1 MFALGEFV
9 RWEGA
14 AMAGLRE
21 RQRRAREDAIL
32 SAALRLFRDEG
43 YGQARMERIAEEAEV
58 SVGTL
63 YNYHQNK
70 AAILGALVHREV
82 ETVLENGAAIVAD
95 PPSDV
100 HEALN
105 VLMRNYAGHALE
117 DMTAEMWRTAIG
129 NTIAD
134 PASAFAKAY
143 EDLDER
149 IIAQMTEVLSSLVE
163 RGRVRED
170 VDLPS
175 FGQLLFDIMD
185 RRFIRHVTMPDD
197 SEAAMFADLDHANA
211 LFARAI
217 APAIAERPQVAVPA
231 LSAAE

>member
-1 MFALGEFV
+1 
-9 RWEGA
+9 
-14 AMAGLRE
+14 MAGLRE
-21 RQRRAREDAIL
+21 KQRRAREDAIL
-32 SAALRLFRDEG
+32 AAALRLFRDEG
-43 YGQARMERIAEEAEV
+43 YAQARMERIAEEAEV

-70 AAILGALVHREV
+70 AAILGALVRREV

-117 DMTAEMWRTAIG
+117 DLTAEMWRTAIG

-143 EDLDER
+143 EDLDGR
-149 IIAQMTEVLSSLVE
+149 IIAQMTEVLSSLIK

-175 FGQLLFDIMD
+175 LGRLLFDVMD
-185 RRFIRHVTMPDD
+185 RRFIRHVTMPNDG
-197 SEAAMFADLDHANA
+197 EEAMFADLDRANA

-217 APAIAERPQVAVPA
+217 APNASGEVHASAPV
-231 LSAAE
+231 LTAAE